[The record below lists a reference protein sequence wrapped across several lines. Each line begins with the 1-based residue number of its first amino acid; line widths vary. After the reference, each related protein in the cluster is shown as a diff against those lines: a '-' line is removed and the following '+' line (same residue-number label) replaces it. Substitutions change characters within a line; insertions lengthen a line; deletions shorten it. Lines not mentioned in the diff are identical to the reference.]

1 MDRMNSVSV
10 GGPMFRSDNTALIET
25 PGRAFGEV
33 FGAATPGLAT
43 VLNNSTVGVEIYD
56 SNRCCILKNKAFA
69 SMCGALPEIHIGKT
83 MREIFGSYAAQ
94 IEPAFQ
100 RAWTTGKPVSD
111 VELAVSLPKSPEKIY
126 LVVNFVPIEGA
137 GREVRLIAG
146 LFFGATGKR
155 KLQERLS
162 HLAEKRRATVL
173 ADGKNPGE
181 EFTDLTAQSAEMLQ
195 KSLDLLRCSM
205 SLRCHLLEMRI
216 ATALM
221 YATPYSTTPASGPR
235 FLPAVPLGAEF
246 EGDWLEHP
254 EPPRAEEND
263 GCIPSPRE
271 RQVIQ
276 LLAEGKANKE
286 MAAVLKLSTRTVE
299 MYRARLMAKLKL
311 HSVAELVRYAVRHKL
326 IEA

>member
-1 MDRMNSVSV
+1 MNSDSVS
-10 GGPMFRSDNTALIET
+10 GPMFKSDNTALIEP
-25 PGRAFGEV
+25 PGPAFGEV

-56 SNRCCILKNKAFA
+56 SNLCCILKNKAFA

-83 MREIFGSYAAQ
+83 MRQIFGSYAAQ

-111 VELAVSLPKSPEKIY
+111 VELAVSLPRSPQKIY

-137 GREVRLIAG
+137 GRKVRLIAG
-146 LFFGATGKR
+146 LFFGANGKR
-155 KLQERLS
+155 KLQQRLC
-162 HLAEKRRATVL
+162 HLAEKKRAPVL
-173 ADGKNPGE
+173 AESKNPGE

-216 ATALM
+216 ETALM
-221 YATPYSTTPASGPR
+221 HASPYSAITATDQRYS
-235 FLPAVPLGAEF
+235 LPVAHPLEREVDLIERQEF
-246 EGDWLEHP
+246 CQSDED
-254 EPPRAEEND
+254 D
-263 GCIPSPRE
+263 GGIPSPRE
-271 RQVIQ
+271 RQVIK

-286 MAAVLKLSTRTVE
+286 MAAVLELSTRTVE